1 MGFENGLVSIVLP
14 IYNVEKY
21 LDRSITSVVNQT
33 YKKLEIILVDD
44 GSLDRCPQMC
54 EEWAKKDSRIKVV
67 HKENAGLG
75 MARNTGI
82 ENAHGEY
89 ICFFDSDDYIASD
102 TIKKVMLTA
111 SQTEADLILFGHY
124 EVDRNN
130 HENVFVPN
138 TGKKYYKGDEVQ
150 SVVLP
155 AMISFDPYTGE
166 NANLGMSACMS
177 AYRYSLIHRN
187 EWRFVSERDLISE
200 DVYSILCL
208 MKDVQSVAVIPEAF
222 YYYCENGT
230 SLSHTYREDR
240 YDQLKTFY
248 IACMN
253 KCNEFGYNQDVKE
266 RFAHGHMNNVIA
278 ALKQIVTSGL
288 PEEKMKE
295 YIKDIVAD
303 EQLQQIVHGINI
315 RRESLMRR
323 LMFSAI
329 RGKQSKLVYL
339 MVRAKA

>member
-44 GSLDRCPQMC
+44 GSPDRCPQMC

-67 HKENAGLG
+67 HKKNAGLG

-89 ICFFDSDDYIASD
+89 ICFFDSDDYIALD
-102 TIKKVMLTA
+102 TIEKVVQTA
-111 SQTEADLILFGHY
+111 SQVEADLILFGHY

-130 HENVFVPN
+130 HEEAFVPHM
-138 TGKKYYKGDEVQ
+138 GKKYYQGDEVQ

-155 AMISFDPYTGE
+155 AMISFDPCTGE
-166 NANLGMSACMS
+166 SANLGMSACMS

-200 DVYSILCL
+200 DVYSMLCL

-222 YYYCENGT
+222 YYYCENGA

-240 YDQLKTFY
+240 YARLKTFY
-248 IACMN
+248 TACMS

-278 ALKQIVTSGL
+278 ALKQIATSDL
-288 PEEKMKE
+288 SEAQKKKC
-295 YIKDIVAD
+295 IKDIVTD
-303 EQLQQIVHGINI
+303 KQLQQIVHGMNI
-315 RRESLMRR
+315 RKEPLMRR
-323 LMFSAI
+323 LLIIAI
-329 RGKQSKLVYL
+329 RQKWAQLVFSMVKL
-339 MVRAKA
+339 KT